1 MAKKEKKDAR
11 RKPKYNMLSC
21 VGYIYKL
28 LWGMRRS
35 IVLAGLVTVPVALA
49 SAAISLYMPPAIIR
63 AIGSKG
69 SFSEVALVILGL
81 ILAGLVVNMTGA
93 IQNWWNDNA
102 EHYVFYDMQYIFM
115 KKIRG
120 MDWYLNIDP
129 DVMIKNRRASTALS
143 SHTSGLHFPM
153 KFAGMAAD
161 ILKFLLF
168 GSVISMLNPLIV
180 ALLAAG
186 CLLNSQM
193 SKWEGR
199 KNWSEHDKY
208 DAINKKINYLS
219 FDVTHDFKPAKE
231 IRLYTMEDALHERFK
246 MHVGERCAEDKKR
259 NRRAILV
266 AAVSYLVV
274 LVRDIAA
281 YAFLIHKAVKGEI
294 DAASFTLYFTAITSM
309 SGLMGGL
316 LGTINYVRD
325 GALQVSDLREMFEVE
340 NKLNC
345 GEGIALP
352 TKPFSIEFKNV
363 SYKYPEGEKKVL
375 DGISFKIA
383 AGEKIALVGL
393 NGAGKTTLTQMFC
406 GMLIPDE
413 GEVLLDGHPLTD
425 YNRDEMY
432 SLFGYVPQEYNILPI
447 SIARNIACAVSDDE
461 IDREKLDRCIDMAGL
476 RDKVDSL
483 KLGADTPIN
492 RIINADGIEMS
503 GGEYQRLL
511 LARMLYKSP
520 LCMILDEPTAALDP
534 IAEDRLYRRYNEIA
548 DNATSVF
555 ISHRLASTKFCDRIF
570 LLDGAS
576 FAEVG
581 THDELMALGGKY
593 KELFDIQSR
602 YYREEVQKD
611 EE

>member
-35 IVLAGLVTVPVALA
+35 IVFAGLVTVPVALA

-69 SFSEVALVILGL
+69 SFSEVALIILGL

-102 EHYVFYDMQYIFM
+102 EHYVLYDMQYIFM

-375 DGISFKIA
+375 NGISFKIA

-461 IDREKLDRCIDMAGL
+461 IDREKLERCIDMAGL